1 MFEARLK
8 NWKEKEK
15 YTVETEKKSEGVW
28 ENIKKAKTISKINWV
43 P

>member
-15 YTVETEKKSEGVW
+15 YTVETEKNLREYEKTL
-28 ENIKKAKTISKINWV
+28 KKPKPSVK
-43 P
+43 